1 MGAGSVVFQMYSTIT
16 VYTFTRFLTS
26 FAFGTIL
33 PVYVLYFR
41 HYQINLFQIAFL
53 ASLFEAS
60 ILIFEMPT
68 GLVADI
74 YGRKISVVL
83 SAFVS
88 FISGILFIFFPFLFG
103 FIIAEILSGLGETL
117 RSGALEAW
125 LVDSLKHEG
134 KEEKVK
140 YAFAQGTKYK
150 TFGNLSGLILGG
162 YLAWLNMKLVWVPFS
177 LMFFILSIFL
187 LSKMKEEYRIDKRF
201 LQRIFPNVSEMIK
214 KSLTVLKSQKLIFA
228 LLLLVLFSE
237 FSFETIS
244 QYWQVHFS
252 ENLFI
257 KTEYF
262 GWILVIS
269 SVITILLIDKV
280 TKLAAEKFK
289 YEVSSLVILQFLFM
303 FSLSVVAITYSPV
316 LAIIFFILLQS
327 LASFKEPIFLDLYNK
342 HIPSEQRATLLS
354 FQSLVGSGG
363 EVLAGLCIGVVALK
377 FGLRITFGLGS
388 VVLLLGLVLF
398 VLFAKSKQDR
408 KFLSYSPFLS

>member
-1 MGAGSVVFQMYSTIT
+1 MDKIQVYSI
-16 VYTFTRFLTS
+16 VRLMAS
-26 FAFGTIL
+26 FALGTIL

-41 HYQINLFQIAFL
+41 HYHINLFQIALL
-53 ASLFEAS
+53 AAIFEAS

-68 GLVADI
+68 GLVADT
-74 YGRKISVVL
+74 YGRKISVIL
-83 SAFVS
+83 SALVS
-88 FISGILFIFFPFLFG
+88 VISGIFFIFFPFLFG
-103 FIIAEILSGLGETL
+103 FIIAEILSGFGETL

-134 KEEKVK
+134 KEKKVK
-140 YAFAQGTKYK
+140 YAFAQGTKYRIV
-150 TFGNLSGLILGG
+150 GNLSGLILGG
-162 YLAWLNMKLVWVPFS
+162 YLASLNMKLVWIPFTLIFS
-177 LMFFILSIFL
+177 ILCIFL
-187 LSKMKEEYRIDKRF
+187 ILKMKEEYKIEKTISNRILSK
-201 LQRIFPNVSEMIK
+201 ISETIK
-214 KSLTVLKSQKLIFA
+214 KSLIVIKSQKLILA
-228 LLLLVLFSE
+228 LLLLALFSE

-257 KTEYF
+257 KTKYF

-269 SVITILLIDKV
+269 SVVTIILIDKV
-280 TKLAAEKFK
+280 IRLSEKFK
-289 YEVSSLVILQFLFM
+289 HEVSSLVILEILFLLSLLVIAFT
-303 FSLSVVAITYSPV
+303 FSPI

-327 LASFKEPIFLDLYNK
+327 FASFKEPIFLDLYNK

-388 VVLLLGLVLF
+388 VVLFLGLVLF
-398 VLFAKSKQDR
+398 VLFARPKQD
-408 KFLSYSPFLS
+408 